1 MFARRLE
8 TLIMTFVIVPIRFKD
23 QLYLKYIHKSN
34 TYTFVNSTVSRTT
47 AMITLV
53 ISLVSFGL
61 IACTGYLGGQIIY
74 TEINAAIPIEQNN
87 GEKDHDD

>member
-1 MFARRLE
+1 
-8 TLIMTFVIVPIRFKD
+8 
-23 QLYLKYIHKSN
+23 
-34 TYTFVNSTVSRTT
+34 
-47 AMITLV
+47 MITLV
-53 ISLVSFGL
+53 MSLVSFGL